1 MGKSAT
7 ISGTPVPG
15 RSWTRLLGTAVTW
28 ESIAAV
34 VVLGVLVRHPGGY
47 AIASLVLIAAVAL
60 GIPFGR
66 ITGVQ
71 RIARRLHF
79 GRRARN
85 KGANPALPVDMVPL
99 GEWVPGLTVS
109 QTRSARGDDVGVITD
124 GSSWT
129 ALLGISSDNN
139 LFADRDDSIELAA
152 LRGLTVQDDIVFAA
166 LQVITY
172 TVPAPATVMLSGN
185 SAAAASYTQ
194 ILHEPVPPAV
204 RRTWIGVRLDPRLCL
219 EAVASRGAS
228 NDGIYAT
235 LRFGL
240 HRVQSAL
247 KRQGI
252 TTHELTALEIYD
264 VLALTAGASPDFG
277 EVRST
282 ESWTHWDCDG
292 FAHCGRQITGWGSD
306 PSAGYQAVLNAL
318 GSARVIFGV
327 ASYTLDRTDHATGGV
342 RVVSPTAGAATAA
355 MGAIQAELSSRVGFG
370 PAGGDQVPAM
380 LATVPLGREVEL

>member
-172 TVPAPATVMLSGN
+172 TVPAPA
-185 SAAAASYTQ
+185 
-194 ILHEPVPPAV
+194 IL
-204 RRTWIGVRLDPRLCL
+204 W
-219 EAVASRGAS
+219 
-228 NDGIYAT
+228 
-235 LRFGL
+235 
-240 HRVQSAL
+240 
-247 KRQGI
+247 
-252 TTHELTALEIYD
+252 
-264 VLALTAGASPDFG
+264 
-277 EVRST
+277 
-282 ESWTHWDCDG
+282 
-292 FAHCGRQITGWGSD
+292 
-306 PSAGYQAVLNAL
+306 
-318 GSARVIFGV
+318 
-327 ASYTLDRTDHATGGV
+327 
-342 RVVSPTAGAATAA
+342 
-355 MGAIQAELSSRVGFG
+355 
-370 PAGGDQVPAM
+370 
-380 LATVPLGREVEL
+380 